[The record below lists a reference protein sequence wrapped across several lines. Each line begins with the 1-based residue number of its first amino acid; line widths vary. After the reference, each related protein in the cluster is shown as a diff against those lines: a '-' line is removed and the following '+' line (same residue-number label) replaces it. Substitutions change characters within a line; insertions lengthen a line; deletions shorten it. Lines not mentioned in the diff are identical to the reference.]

1 MNKPSFCLYVSI
13 AKILQSI
20 FNHKWINKID
30 SDYVNE
36 KVSGG
41 VFRDILYGK
50 VYKENWLFMQ
60 EPDSHLK

>member
-1 MNKPSFCLYVSI
+1 VNKPSFCLYVSI

-50 VYKENWLFMQ
+50 VYKEN
-60 EPDSHLK
+60 